1 MFDLD
6 MKGARPGL
14 EVVDILCESKKTQYI
29 KLGGSLITWVG
40 DAVAICAAWG
50 VSNAVLNSTAPGSCL
65 LLTMKW

>member
-1 MFDLD
+1 MLLLLEMFDLD

-50 VSNAVLNSTAPGSCL
+50 F
-65 LLTMKW
+65 